1 MFLRGAKKRIFQDER
16 GLNWYDY
23 GARNYDAALGRWM
36 NMDMLA
42 EKAPSWTPYR
52 YAYDNPLTFVDPNGK
67 YETDGHYWTVYL
79 AGLITGHKNAAELA
93 YYAEIPD
100 NRMSDRGDIL
110 EPTNTW
116 MFVDWQ
122 VDVHALTGGRREAEI
137 RSSEIKYFGA
147 TSARQRG
154 YALHRYGDSY
164 AHSDADGDMYN
175 TGIGHGH
182 KGHTPD
188 KIANRP
194 ELYLEYA
201 KGLVNM
207 MGGFQEDMFT
217 FEYVAN
223 NKGTTEQ
230 NSAIF
235 ETEVRLREGV
245 QTFSVEGNQV
255 GTINNYMKSRD
266 KHTGSTSK
274 YKAVTATGTTYKP
287 DGKGGWKK
295 SEETRTYVIFN

>member
-1 MFLRGAKKRIFQDER
+1 
-16 GLNWYDY
+16 
-23 GARNYDAALGRWM
+23 
-36 NMDMLA
+36 
-42 EKAPSWTPYR
+42 
-52 YAYDNPLTFVDPNGK
+52 
-67 YETDGHYWTVYL
+67 
-79 AGLITGHKNAAELA
+79 
-93 YYAEIPD
+93 
-100 NRMSDRGDIL
+100 
-110 EPTNTW
+110 
-116 MFVDWQ
+116 
-122 VDVHALTGGRREAEI
+122 
-137 RSSEIKYFGA
+137 
-147 TSARQRG
+147 
-154 YALHRYGDSY
+154 
-164 AHSDADGDMYN
+164 MYN